1 MSVRTAPQVAA
12 LDKFCYISLQLF
24 VMPIFTVADYLKITG
39 RLKELII
46 TKGGENVAPVL
57 IEEVR
62 NGIHL

>member
-1 MSVRTAPQVAA
+1 
-12 LDKFCYISLQLF
+12 
-24 VMPIFTVADYLKITG
+24 MPIFTVTDYLKITG

-57 IEEVR
+57 IEEVK

>member
-1 MSVRTAPQVAA
+1 MLFCVAPISAA
-12 LDKFCYISLQLF
+12 G
-24 VMPIFTVADYLKITG
+24 YLKITG

-62 NGIHL
+62 RDLTLRMG

>member
-1 MSVRTAPQVAA
+1 MLFCVPPISAA
-12 LDKFCYISLQLF
+12 G
-24 VMPIFTVADYLKITG
+24 YLKITG

-62 NGIHL
+62 RDRTLHMG

>member
-1 MSVRTAPQVAA
+1 MLFCVAPISAA
-12 LDKFCYISLQLF
+12 G
-24 VMPIFTVADYLKITG
+24 YLKITG

-62 NGIHL
+62 RDRTLHMG

>member
-1 MSVRTAPQVAA
+1 M
-12 LDKFCYISLQLF
+12 LF
-24 VMPIFTVADYLKITG
+24 LVTLLSVADFFRITV

-62 NGIHL
+62 S

>member
-1 MSVRTAPQVAA
+1 MLFCVAR
-12 LDKFCYISLQLF
+12 IS
-24 VMPIFTVADYLKITG
+24 AAGYLKITG

-62 NGIHL
+62 RDHTLLMG

>member
-1 MSVRTAPQVAA
+1 MLFYVAPISAA
-12 LDKFCYISLQLF
+12 G
-24 VMPIFTVADYLKITG
+24 YLKITG

-62 NGIHL
+62 RDHTLRMD